1 MTINLADIGCEVADE
16 DVSTDINSVT
26 RKVVPWPNLTANIQ
40 VDKMEPGSSP
50 FEIKVKTPRFDF

>member
-26 RKVVPWPNLTANIQ
+26 RKVVP
-40 VDKMEPGSSP
+40 
-50 FEIKVKTPRFDF
+50 